1 MNKITGND
9 KQTMSNL
16 LVLSA
21 LGHDKPGLVTKL
33 SNTILSYGC
42 NIVDS
47 RMTVL
52 GGEFAIIMLI
62 SGNWNNIAKLE
73 SSLPSLQETLNLSV
87 SCSRTDKR
95 QSEADALPYSVE
107 VIALDHQGIVH
118 ELAEF
123 FSSRDINIYEL
134 YTGSYNAA
142 HTGTAMFT
150 LNMILEIP
158 AKMQIAV
165 LRDEFLEYC
174 DQLNLDA
181 VIEPIKA

>member
-1 MNKITGND
+1 MST
-9 KQTMSNL
+9 SNL

-21 LGHDKPGLVTKL
+21 LGHDKPGLVTEL
-33 SNTILSYGC
+33 SNTILSFGC

-73 SSLPSLQETLNLSV
+73 SSLPGLQENLNLSV
-87 SCSRTDKR
+87 SCTRTDKR
-95 QSEADALPYSVE
+95 QLERDALPYSVE

-123 FSSRDINIYEL
+123 FSTRNINIYEL

-142 HTGTAMFT
+142 HTGTPMFT

-158 AKMQIAV
+158 AKTQIAV

-181 VIEPIKA
+181 VIEPIKS

>member
-1 MNKITGND
+1 LST
-9 KQTMSNL
+9 SNL

-21 LGHDKPGLVTKL
+21 LGHDKPGLVTEL

-62 SGNWNNIAKLE
+62 SGNWSNVAKLE
-73 SSLPSLQETLNLSV
+73 SSLPGLQDSLHLSV
-87 SCSRTDKR
+87 TCTRTDKR
-95 QSEADALPYSVE
+95 QLEKDALPYSVE

-134 YTGSYNAA
+134 YTGSYHAA
-142 HTGTAMFT
+142 HTGTAMFS

-158 AKMQIAV
+158 SKTQIAV

-181 VIEPIKA
+181 VIEPIKS

>member
-1 MNKITGND
+1 
-9 KQTMSNL
+9 MSNL

-21 LGHDKPGLVTKL
+21 LGHDKPGLVTEL

-62 SGNWNNIAKLE
+62 SGSWNNIAKFE
-73 SSLPSLQETLNLSV
+73 DSLQGLQETLQLAV
-87 SCSRTDKR
+87 TCTRTDNRKL
-95 QSEADALPYSVE
+95 EKDALPYSVE

-118 ELAEF
+118 ELAGF
-123 FSSRDINIYEL
+123 FSSRNINIYEL

-142 HTGTAMFT
+142 HTGTPMFT

-158 AKMQIAV
+158 AKTQIAV
-165 LRDEFLEYC
+165 LRDDFLEYC

-181 VIEPIKA
+181 VIEPIKS

>member
-1 MNKITGND
+1 
-9 KQTMSNL
+9 MSNL

-21 LGHDKPGLVTKL
+21 LGHDKPGLVTEL

-62 SGNWNNIAKLE
+62 SGNWNNVAKLE
-73 SSLPSLQETLNLSV
+73 TSLPGLQESLNLAV
-87 SCSRTDKR
+87 TCTRTDPR
-95 QSEADALPYSVE
+95 QLEKDALPYSVE

-123 FSSRDINIYEL
+123 FSSRSINIYEL
-134 YTGSYNAA
+134 YTGSYHAA
-142 HTGTAMFT
+142 HTGTPMFS

-158 AKMQIAV
+158 AKTQIAV
-165 LRDEFLEYC
+165 LRDDFLEYC

-181 VIEPIKA
+181 VIEPIKS

>member
-1 MNKITGND
+1 MST
-9 KQTMSNL
+9 SNL

-21 LGHDKPGLVTKL
+21 LGHDKPGLVTEL
-33 SNTILSYGC
+33 SNTILSFGC

-62 SGNWNNIAKLE
+62 SGNWNNVAKLE
-73 SSLPSLQETLNLSV
+73 SSLAGLQESLHLSV
-87 SCSRTDKR
+87 SSTRTDKR
-95 QSEADALPYSVE
+95 QLERDALPYSVE

-123 FSSRDINIYEL
+123 FSTRNINIYEL

-142 HTGTAMFT
+142 HTGTPMFT

-158 AKMQIAV
+158 AKTQIAV

-181 VIEPIKA
+181 VIEPIKS